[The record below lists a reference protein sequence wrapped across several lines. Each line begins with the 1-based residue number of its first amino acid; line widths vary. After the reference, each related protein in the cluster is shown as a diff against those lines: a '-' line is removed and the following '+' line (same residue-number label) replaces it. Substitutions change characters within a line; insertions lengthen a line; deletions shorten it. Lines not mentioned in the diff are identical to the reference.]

1 MPYPAIMAK
10 PTKRRIDAEG
20 TTTTGRTTPKGTR
33 PGGGG
38 PAASTRY
45 TPPTV
50 DDAMLPSPPWVAILM
65 FGFFALGLVVIF
77 LNYTEVLPE
86 SPSVGFLVAGIL
98 LVVGGIA
105 GAVLK
110 QIPLLVAGGVIGG
123 ATIAVDRLG
132 WFPAAPSGW
141 YLIVGLVSIL
151 AGIITAT
158 QLR

>member
-1 MPYPAIMAK
+1 MAK
-10 PTKRRIDAEG
+10 PTKRRIDADG
-20 TTTTGRTTPKGTR
+20 TTSGRTTPKGTR
-33 PGGGG
+33 PGATT
-38 PAASTRY
+38 AAPSGRY

-50 DDAMLPSPPWVAILM
+50 DVTQLPSPPWVAILM
-65 FGFFALGLVVIF
+65 FGFFGLGLVVIF
-77 LNYTEVLPE
+77 LNYTEVLRE
-86 SPSVGFLVAGIL
+86 SPSLGFLVAGIL
-98 LVVGGIA
+98 LVLGGIA

-110 QIPLLVAGGVIGG
+110 QIPLLVAGGGIGG

-141 YLIVGLVSIL
+141 YLIIGLLAIL